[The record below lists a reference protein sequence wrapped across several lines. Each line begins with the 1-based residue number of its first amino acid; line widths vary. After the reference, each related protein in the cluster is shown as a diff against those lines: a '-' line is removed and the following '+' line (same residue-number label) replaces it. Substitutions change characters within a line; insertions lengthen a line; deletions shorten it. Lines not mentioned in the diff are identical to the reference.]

1 MKVNNHMLLREIA
14 GEHVLIPVGEWVNTF
29 RGIMSLNGSGLLLW
43 QKLQHDCTEDM
54 LIAAVLETY
63 DVDADTAAKDVREF
77 LAQLERA
84 DILIR

>member
-1 MKVNNHMLLREIA
+1 MKVNDHMILREIA
-14 GEHVLIPVGEWVNTF
+14 GENVLIPVGEWVNTF

-43 QKLQHDCTEDM
+43 QKLQRDCTEEE
-54 LIAAVLETY
+54 LIAAVLDTYEIDEET
-63 DVDADTAAKDVREF
+63 AQKDVREF